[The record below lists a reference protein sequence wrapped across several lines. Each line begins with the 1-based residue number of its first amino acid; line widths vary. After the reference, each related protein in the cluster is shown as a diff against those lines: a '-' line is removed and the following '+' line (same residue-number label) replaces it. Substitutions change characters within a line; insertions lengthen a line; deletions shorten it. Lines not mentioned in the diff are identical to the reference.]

1 MLWCC
6 RATYVQP
13 RRGARPKWQRAIV
26 GSMEQLLEL
35 GFEPFKCEKALEAAE
50 QDVQAAI
57 DFVLANAEQ
66 PEEWWRTAAT
76 GGAAVAAAGGP
87 TAHDAGVPHAPTPGG
102 GSAAPAG
109 AAEGL
114 PPNEQAHAF
123 LDQAKKFDWP
133 AVEEALKA
141 DPSLVS
147 VQPGRRWSA
156 LHQAAH
162 SNDRE
167 AVAMLLRCS
176 ANPLAV
182 SQQNETP
189 RQLTTSDEIA
199 QLLLQAEQDATAS
212 RRWPEAEVQEQ
223 PRTFTQR
230 FALATEV
237 SPIVGERSAPYTRG
251 ADVTEVLAGLQT
263 ASQDAQAVEHYGA
276 DTTRSQFECLRDLL
290 TRNLSQDP
298 AEAALEPEP
307 ESASASTEAN
317 SAPLQVSLRPP

>member
-1 MLWCC
+1 
-6 RATYVQP
+6 
-13 RRGARPKWQRAIV
+13 
-26 GSMEQLLEL
+26 
-35 GFEPFKCEKALEAAE
+35 
-50 QDVQAAI
+50 
-57 DFVLANAEQ
+57 
-66 PEEWWRTAAT
+66 
-76 GGAAVAAAGGP
+76 
-87 TAHDAGVPHAPTPGG
+87 
-102 GSAAPAG
+102 
-109 AAEGL
+109 
-114 PPNEQAHAF
+114 
-123 LDQAKKFDWP
+123 
-133 AVEEALKA
+133 
-141 DPSLVS
+141 
-147 VQPGRRWSA
+147 
-156 LHQAAH
+156 
-162 SNDRE
+162 
-167 AVAMLLRCS
+167 MLLRRK

-182 SQQNETP
+182 SQQQETP

-199 QLLLQAEQDATAS
+199 QLLLQAEQDATAPQK
-212 RRWPEAEVQEQ
+212 RRRRQRPEAEVQEQ